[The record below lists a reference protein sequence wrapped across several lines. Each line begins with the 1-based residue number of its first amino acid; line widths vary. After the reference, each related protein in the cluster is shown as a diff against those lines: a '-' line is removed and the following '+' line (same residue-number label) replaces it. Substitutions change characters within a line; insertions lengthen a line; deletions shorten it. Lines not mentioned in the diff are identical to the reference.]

1 MALLLSAVLF
11 AGFFGNVVA
20 GAYFG
25 GPVIGDV
32 PEMLLLA
39 AAVVCFV
46 VAILRRERGAPKAGD
61 P

>member
-1 MALLLSAVLF
+1 MALFLSFALF
-11 AGFFGNVVA
+11 VAFFGNVVA
-20 GAYFG
+20 GAFFD

-46 VAILRRERGAPKAGD
+46 VAILGRESAPPKT
-61 P
+61 